1 MTPDQT
7 DRQRIEREFE
17 QLVIGE
23 LDKLANVVD
32 TEIVAVP
39 VSLLRSLLHLWQDT
53 QIYLRVLEEFARQ
66 TELDYRNIYIL
77 ARQAGVALPVPGF
90 GGGGRDDEGP
100 SS

>member
-32 TEIVAVP
+32 RDIIAVP

-66 TELDYRNIYIL
+66 TESDYRLIRM
-77 ARQAGVALPVPGF
+77 AAHRQGVTLPVP
-90 GGGGRDDEGP
+90 
-100 SS
+100 